1 MLSETS
7 SVQHASGQ
15 TAVRTERAIIP
26 GMQTLWHADALA
38 CRRFGMRTP
47 WDADARAVLN
57 YATLP
62 FKIRSPARFL
72 RKGEPTTNGVFIEA
86 MTCNYRHEEP
96 LELLFRPIP
105 LAQYLGV
112 TFPALRSVSF
122 LTFYCSLLHQR
133 WVDRP
138 SFRTP
143 LLQQFRQ
150 LSFLLSSLQLSV
162 LIFLLAEC

>member
-1 MLSETS
+1 MAPSVTNFFLEAIWNRCFRAIFCQTIRASVAMRSASPALRESGGPNGSLAIKAECLSMLSETS

-105 LAQYLGV
+105 
-112 TFPALRSVSF
+112 
-122 LTFYCSLLHQR
+122 
-133 WVDRP
+133 
-138 SFRTP
+138 
-143 LLQQFRQ
+143 
-150 LSFLLSSLQLSV
+150 
-162 LIFLLAEC
+162 